1 MTNIPEDKLAELLSR
16 LRKAAGDNLSSVILF
31 GSAASDDFHPGIS
44 NLNIL
49 CLVRD
54 SSFSALQPLVPV
66 AKWWA
71 GQKQPPFLVM
81 TQREI
86 ERSTDVF
93 IIELLDM
100 QQHHRVLFGEDVLR
114 DLQIPMQLHRL
125 QVEYELREKLM
136 LLRQNLILA
145 DNDSKLW
152 DLLLGSSAS
161 VLTLFR
167 HTVLALGDSAPYGN
181 REAIAKLSERLGFEF
196 AAVRQLMDLREKQIE
211 RRNVNV
217 KDLFAR
223 YVTELEKV
231 VTSVDEI
238 LDSRPSPNV

>member
-1 MTNIPEDKLAELLSR
+1 
-16 LRKAAGDNLSSVILF
+16 
-31 GSAASDDFHPGIS
+31 HPGIS

-81 TQREI
+81 TRREL

-114 DLQIPMQLHRL
+114 ELEIPMQLHRL
-125 QVEYELREKLM
+125 QVEYELREK
-136 LLRQNLILA
+136 
-145 DNDSKLW
+145 
-152 DLLLGSSAS
+152 
-161 VLTLFR
+161 LTLFR

-217 KDLFAR
+217 KD
-223 YVTELEKV
+223 
-231 VTSVDEI
+231 
-238 LDSRPSPNV
+238 

>member
-1 MTNIPEDKLAELLSR
+1 
-16 LRKAAGDNLSSVILF
+16 
-31 GSAASDDFHPGIS
+31 
-44 NLNIL
+44 
-49 CLVRD
+49 
-54 SSFSALQPLVPV
+54 
-66 AKWWA
+66 
-71 GQKQPPFLVM
+71 
-81 TQREI
+81 
-86 ERSTDVF
+86 
-93 IIELLDM
+93 M

-114 DLQIPMQLHRL
+114 DLRIPMQLHRL

-145 DNDSKLW
+145 DNHSKLW

-161 VLTLFR
+161 VLTLVR

-196 AAVRQLMDLREKQIE
+196 TAIRQLMDLREKQIE
-211 RRNVNV
+211 RRNVKV

-223 YVTELEKV
+223 YVTEIEKV

-238 LDSRPSPNV
+238 LDSRSSPNV